1 MSHRRLASAA
11 AGLLARRRAETSRAG
26 GLAGWLGV
34 AAPVAASAGG
44 PGALAPW
51 TRGYASRWPFP
62 KSGGV
67 EGFPDQ
73 FMNTIKKRRFPESVH
88 EGAPRDASGE
98 P

>member
-1 MSHRRLASAA
+1 MSKAK
-11 AGLLARRRAETSRAG
+11 
-26 GLAGWLGV
+26 
-34 AAPVAASAGG
+34 
-44 PGALAPW
+44 
-51 TRGYASRWPFP
+51 WPFP